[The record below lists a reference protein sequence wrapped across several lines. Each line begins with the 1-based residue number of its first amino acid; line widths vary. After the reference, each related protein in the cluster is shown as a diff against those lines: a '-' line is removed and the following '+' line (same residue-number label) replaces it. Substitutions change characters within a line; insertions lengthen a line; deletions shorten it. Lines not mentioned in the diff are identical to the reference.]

1 VGGDH
6 RHRARRECK
15 QQLRAASF
23 EFQIA
28 AGCPRACPELVEGF
42 APCFSA
48 LTWAESLRTGHRPLH
63 TETVDFV
70 IRNYRAGD
78 FDRLWKIDQMCFPPG
93 IAYTQMDL
101 SGFITRRKAITL
113 IAECAA
119 EYVAEYPVGS
129 DVAGEIAGFA
139 VAQPIRN
146 IGRILT
152 LDILPKARRTGL
164 ATRLMQEIEKR
175 LRAGGCRQ
183 VYLETA
189 VNNDPALRLYQK
201 LGYEILRKL
210 PLYYPTHALDA
221 YLMGKVL

>member
-1 VGGDH
+1 M
-6 RHRARRECK
+6 RT
-15 QQLRAASF
+15 ASN
-23 EFQIA
+23 A
-28 AGCPRACPELVEGF
+28 
-42 APCFSA
+42 
-48 LTWAESLRTGHRPLH
+48 LH
-63 TETVDFV
+63 TECVDFV
-70 IRNYRAGD
+70 IRNYRAAD
-78 FDRLWKIDQMCFPPG
+78 FERLWKIDQMCFPAG

-101 SGFITRRKAITL
+101 TGFITRRKAITL
-113 IAECAA
+113 VAEYAA

-129 DVAGEIAGFA
+129 EFAGAIAGFA

-152 LDILPKARRTGL
+152 LDILPEARRSGL
-164 ATRLMQEIEKR
+164 ATRLMREIEMR

-189 VNNDPALRLYQK
+189 VNNEPALRLYQK